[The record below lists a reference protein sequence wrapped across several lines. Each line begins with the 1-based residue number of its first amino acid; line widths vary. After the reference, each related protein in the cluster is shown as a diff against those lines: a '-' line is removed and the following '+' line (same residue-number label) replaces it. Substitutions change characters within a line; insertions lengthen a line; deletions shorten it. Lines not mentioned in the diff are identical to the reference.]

1 MVGDVEKAY
10 LLHSVREA
18 DPPSPPVTPELLLYM
33 LRVVTFDAAGTLI
46 RLVRPPGVIYAEVA
60 RLFGFN
66 LDPDRVQEAFRNT
79 WGAFAPPAESAGPLL
94 DDDRDWWHALV
105 ARTMEV
111 AGYRIDPFDD
121 YFKAVYQS
129 FARPGVWELWPD
141 VQLVMTELASLG
153 IRLGVIS
160 NFDRRL
166 YEIFAHLGI
175 REVFEQVIISSEIGV
190 RKPGARIFKEA
201 ARRFNV
207 DVSEILHVGDE
218 LESDFAGA
226 RAAGLAA
233 LLVDH
238 KASKLSG
245 ILSLVAP

>member
-1 MVGDVEKAY
+1 
-10 LLHSVREA
+10 
-18 DPPSPPVTPELLLYM
+18 
-33 LRVVTFDAAGTLI
+33 
-46 RLVRPPGVIYAEVA
+46 
-60 RLFGFN
+60 
-66 LDPDRVQEAFRNT
+66 
-79 WGAFAPPAESAGPLL
+79 
-94 DDDRDWWHALV
+94 
-105 ARTMEV
+105 MEV

-121 YFKAVYQS
+121 YFKTVYQF

-141 VQLVMTELASLG
+141 VPLVMTELTRLK

-175 REVFEQVIISSEIGV
+175 RETFEHVIISSEIGV
-190 RKPGARIFKEA
+190 RKPAARIFKEA
-201 ARRFNV
+201 AQRFDV

-226 RAAGLAA
+226 RAAGLDA

-238 KASKLSG
+238 KESKLPR
-245 ILSLVAP
+245 ILSFLGH